1 MKLQTLKKSGVVGSV
16 GIFVKCGSA
25 YENEREGGL
34 SHFVEHMVFKGTK
47 RRSYFDIAKEIDVL
61 GGIINAFTS
70 KEYTCFYVKVLND
83 YIEKAW
89 DVLIDIVVNP
99 TINESELEKEK
110 GVIIEEI
117 NASNDDPQSAVFDA
131 FFENAVPNSVGKPI
145 LGTKEQIASYTREDL
160 LAFMG
165 KFYKPENI
173 LIAYVG
179 EGAQL
184 DYQSTIEFSYKDYF
198 INSNILPDYEFKF
211 VPGKN
216 IINRQLEQTNVIL
229 GCELFS
235 IYDDRKYASFLANN
249 FFGGNMSSKLFQSIR
264 EEKSLCYSIYSS
276 IMFFKKGGIFYIS
289 SSTSNAK
296 AQDLVYAC
304 VEELDKF
311 KKNGMTKSELSD
323 IKTNFKGQY
332 GLSLES
338 TNSMMIKLGSD
349 FLTYNAYQ
357 DPRDIFLKVDKVS
370 LDDIMEVL
378 DLISVDKMHLTCLG
392 NINDIS
398 F

>member
-1 MKLQTLKKSGVVGSV
+1 MKLQTLKKAGVVGSV

-25 YENEREGGL
+25 YESEKEGGL

-47 RRSYFDIAKEIDVL
+47 TRSYFDIAKEIDVL

-99 TINESELEKEK
+99 TINEGELEKEK

-131 FFENAVPNSVGKPI
+131 FFESSVPTSAGKPI

-184 DYQSTIEFSYKDYF
+184 EYKSINKFSYEDYF
-198 INSNILPDYEFKF
+198 KNSDIPSDYEFKF

-216 IINRQLEQTNVIL
+216 IINRQLEQTNIIL

-235 IYDDRKYASFLANN
+235 IYDDRKYASFLVNN
-249 FFGGNMSSKLFQSIR
+249 FFGGNMSSRLFQAIR

-276 IMFFKKGGIFYIS
+276 IMFFKKGGIFYIY
-289 SSTSNAK
+289 SSTSNTK
-296 AQDLVYAC
+296 AQDLVDAC
-304 VEELDKF
+304 VNELEKF
-311 KKNGMTKSELSD
+311 KKNGMTKRELDD

-349 FLTYNAYQ
+349 FLTYNEYQ
-357 DPRDIFLKVDKVS
+357 DPRDIFLKIDNVS

-378 DLISVDKMHLTCLG
+378 DLIRIDKMHLTCLG